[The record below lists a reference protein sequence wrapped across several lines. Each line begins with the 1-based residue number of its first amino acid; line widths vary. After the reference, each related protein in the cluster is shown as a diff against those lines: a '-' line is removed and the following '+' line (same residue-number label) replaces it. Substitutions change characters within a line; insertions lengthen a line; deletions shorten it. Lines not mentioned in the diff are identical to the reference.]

1 MFLIPLLLT
10 VAPLDPANAVPAP
23 STFDPAP
30 LALQEPKD
38 ERMRLS
44 FLLGMRSLDEDYWE
58 PLDEP
63 IALEAIFEWRMRESP
78 FSIEFGMALGYDET
92 TIMGVDIDNS
102 TLELYAGLRASAYLL
117 DGSLRPYLAAGPSLL
132 FTDLTA
138 EQGGISV
145 SDDDTSIGLYA
156 RAGIT
161 YVFGNGFG
169 LGLDYRKLMGT
180 DISLFD
186 AEGDS
191 DFDQFGITFGFS
203 F

>member
-1 MFLIPLLLT
+1 MLPVSLLLT
-10 VAPLDPANAVPAP
+10 LASTAPANHGFAP
-23 STFDPAP
+23 SLSEPP
-30 LALQEPKD
+30 PILLQESKE

-44 FLLGMRSLDEDYWE
+44 FLLGMRSLEKDYWE

-63 IALEAIFEWRMRESP
+63 IALEAIFEWRMKESP
-78 FSIEFGMALGYDET
+78 FSLEFGMALGYDET
-92 TIMGVDIDNS
+92 TIQGIDVDNS
-102 TLELYAGLRASAYLL
+102 TFEFYGGLRASAYLL
-117 DGSLRPYLAAGPSLL
+117 DGSLRPYLAVGPSLL

-145 SDDDTSIGLYA
+145 SDDDTSVGFYA

-169 LGLDYRKLMGT
+169 LGLDYRRLMGT
-180 DISLFD
+180 DISLFG

-191 DFDQFGITFGFS
+191 DFDQFGITLGFS